1 MKRLFALMLALILMF
16 LFSAPAL
23 ATDAEAEE
31 AVSIAE
37 EVDELDDLAAFYDFE
52 HTSLEDI
59 MARFRAEFGLNENN
73 FAMGYY
79 ATGTGD
85 AYGFQVDDFR
95 NAGYS
100 YMVPLNM
107 IYYDKINAGELEEED
122 YVGTY
127 YIPYLKKYTIVDS
140 DTAMAVTMQQELGD
154 YRTYKEA
161 LTQYS
166 PDQEYTEE
174 YYSGNYLNIRYV
186 MNVLYHLYNH
196 QTDYED
202 LIAYMQEA
210 GQTYYFALYKD
221 RFAVAHK
228 YSEED
233 GIYNDI
239 AIIYTPEPFLL
250 AAYSQDVGHAENMM
264 GRLAELMTEYTLYL
278 SERKSQGL
286 PAYTPLTGEPTEEQ
300 TAEAENPAVE
310 IPADIP
316 AETEKEEGPV
326 PVWVLILVII
336 VAIAAVIL
344 AYMKGLVNGAKM
356 ERSRIQTARKK
367 RALTKKE

>member
-1 MKRLFALMLALILMF
+1 MKRLFALMLALICSF
-16 LFSAPAL
+16 LLTVPAIAADTETEEAPASAAETDELEDL
-23 ATDAEAEE
+23 AT
-31 AVSIAE
+31 
-37 EVDELDDLAAFYDFE
+37 FYDFE

-95 NAGYS
+95 DAGYT
-100 YMVPLNM
+100 YMVPLNL
-107 IYYDKINAGELEEED
+107 IYYDKINAGELKDND

-140 DTAMAVTMQQELGD
+140 DTAMAATMWQDIGD

-174 YYSGNYLNIRYV
+174 YYSGNYLNIRYI
-186 MNVLYHLYNH
+186 MNVLFHIYNH

-202 LIAYMQEA
+202 LIAYMQEG

-221 RFAVAHK
+221 RYAVAHK

-250 AAYSQDVGHAENMM
+250 AAFSQDVGHAENMM

-286 PAYTPLTGEPTEEQ
+286 PAYTPLTDESAEEQ
-300 TAEAENPAVE
+300 TADPEEAAAEVPSETPVE
-310 IPADIP
+310 
-316 AETEKEEGPV
+316 EEKEEGPV
-326 PVWVLILVII
+326 PVWVLILVI
-336 VAIAAVIL
+336 VLAIALIVL

-367 RALTKKE
+367 RTLIKK

>member
-1 MKRLFALMLALILMF
+1 MKRLFALMLALIFIF
-16 LFSAPAL
+16 LYSVPAL
-23 ATDAEAEE
+23 AADAEPEEAAVSAEE
-31 AVSIAE
+31 P
-37 EVDELDDLAAFYDFE
+37 DELDDLATFYDFE
-52 HTSLEDI
+52 HTSLEEI
-59 MARFRAEFGLNENN
+59 MARFRTEFGLNENN

-95 NAGYS
+95 DAGYT
-100 YMVPLNM
+100 YMVPLNL
-107 IYYDKINAGELEEED
+107 IYYDKINAGELKDDD

-140 DTAMAVTMQQELGD
+140 DTAMAATMQQEIGD
-154 YRTYKEA
+154 YRAYKEA

-174 YYSGNYLNIRYV
+174 YYTGNYLNIRYI
-186 MNVLYHLYNH
+186 MNVLYHIYNH
-196 QTDYED
+196 QKDYED

-210 GQTYYFALYKD
+210 GETYYFSLYKD

-228 YSEED
+228 YSEEG

-250 AAYSQDVGHAENMM
+250 AAFCQDVGHAENMM

-286 PAYTPLTGEPTEEQ
+286 PAYTPLTSEASGDQE
-300 TAEAENPAVE
+300 AEALSPTVEAPAT
-310 IPADIP
+310 PP

-367 RALTKKE
+367 RALMKK

>member
-1 MKRLFALMLALILMF
+1 MKRLFALMLALIFCF
-16 LFSAPAL
+16 LFSVPALSADTETEAAPAS
-23 ATDAEAEE
+23 
-31 AVSIAE
+31 AVE
-37 EVDELDDLAAFYDFE
+37 PDELDDLATFYDFE

-95 NAGYS
+95 DAGYT
-100 YMVPLNM
+100 YMVPLNL
-107 IYYDKINAGELEEED
+107 IYYDKINAGELEKED

-140 DTAMAVTMQQELGD
+140 DTAMATTMRQEIGD
-154 YRTYKEA
+154 YRAYKEA

-174 YYSGNYLNIRYV
+174 YYTGNYLNIRYI
-186 MNVLYHLYNH
+186 MNVLYHIYNH
-196 QTDYED
+196 QKDYED

-278 SERKSQGL
+278 SERKTQGL
-286 PAYTPLTGEPTEEQ
+286 PAYTPLTGEVPEGPG
-300 TAEAENPAVE
+300 AEAENPTAE
-310 IPADIP
+310 IPAQIP

-336 VAIAAVIL
+336 VAIACIVL

-356 ERSRIQTARKK
+356 ERSRIRTAQKK
-367 RALTKKE
+367 RALMKKE